1 MDALSI
7 VTDEVALEGLDG
19 ITIFS
24 LWKRL
29 EDRKPKF
36 PLTLDECT
44 KEFIWKSL
52 VSNSDLTFYELPQER
67 EDVVLF
73 DRYKDID
80 PDTGIE
86 TTQAFSDARKDIYP
100 VQVILENK
108 DGIQGSCSLFSER
121 KDITK
126 HVRSKSLTVLVSLE
140 EALERYGRKL
150 VVVASQS
157 LRFRALIGNESDPD
171 LKLSDDSYCL
181 LERVGRARWQG
192 ELQSDLHGCSFKTD
206 ARKLHYIRKSLVKH
220 GLISMQS
227 HVTRLKSGQ
236 QQQHSILLQL
246 KRFHIFRRSKYDILM
261 ESVSNILKE
270 LPGHLST
277 LASLKEQLNVNDC
290 TFKRLLNYMRSA
302 KLLQF
307 CQYPL
312 EDLDP
317 TAGPCINRNGRKVR
331 VRCLKLLK
339 QYTRKGVAD
348 DDDDD
353 DDDDDEDNGTR
364 GRTAFPSEGR
374 IMEKDVLSQA
384 YHLVLSCGTKGIP
397 RTGIGFRMNI
407 GKLESRMICRT
418 LEREELI
425 KGFMEDEGRQRT
437 TKYIGH
443 KCVGVSDHLQL
454 FAKEQ
459 ERNKL
464 LYSSAAQA
472 SDAAP
477 ATPKSAST
485 SKSAARK
492 NTKKSA
498 AKKKSGREEDKD
510 AEEVPQ
516 MCNAD
521 DDGLDGKGGNTMGKS
536 RIDEIN
542 ASIHLLQIPSV
553 QTSKKSLER
562 SHETYR
568 LLRRKNLIVEA
579 VRNFKIIEGLFQLQK
594 MINDEEKQDGIS
606 SKCCR
611 KTILRLV
618 NSLSRQGLLKIFT
631 TTVIVDGITKKVEMV
646 AHPSVQ
652 RNDEL
657 VNRVIEQVRFRI
669 SSSYSAVRLQQAE
682 EKAREQAKDSEEMS
696 TGSPKAQKSKT
707 DKKRANP
714 KDDEKFKPTTG
725 LIFIQLKSLI
735 FKGLGK
741 TFGFQPKMY
750 RLRVVHTFLYYLIY
764 DHPLRDNNTDSGST
778 SETPADLHSS
788 DPDTKHPHTHGKQDP
803 KDTQSSE
810 NAASGSV
817 EQQTVNA
824 TLSNVDVTSE
834 SWKKFI
840 PPVRVH
846 KEYGSGW
853 AMVGDLVLCLP
864 LSIFVQVIQ
873 VNYKVDEL
881 EEYLSDPVKQHY
893 LVSALP
899 SRMRRQLLFKRKYL
913 FLFHENLQKLVYMG
927 LLQFGPVEKFKEK
940 DQVFL
945 YLKRKA
951 TIVDTTNAEPHYWLV
966 TESPDKPFERRQY
979 TFNTTEDVEKYWFD
993 LMCVCLN
1000 TPLGTQ
1006 TPTLKQNPSQFY
1018 LLSLYKH
1025 RGSAEVCDDGSIP
1038 GDGKGAAGL
1047 HSEFFAHLKR
1057 NWLWTNHLLYF
1068 GLMCFNALCDQVAVE
1083 SASRNERVVGGKR
1096 QKRKRSKKEVTKVQ
1110 RKKKKDVSH
1119 RLTIDTLKMMTRQ
1132 RVYWSIQEDSLMML
1146 CCAASYLLNRKLK
1159 RPFVPHCVVRDLLH
1173 AEFEISVDKTSL
1185 SVGRRSRHILKNPQ
1199 TLLNYRICL
1208 AEVYQDK
1215 SLMRILEE
1223 KKPADPNK
1231 PEVDCAEAFSEYV
1244 RLLRLKFSSVVNTHD
1259 VVIPDTK
1266 QELFSHADDI
1276 HAIVLHNLIQSTLA
1290 MTNSQMKSSRSF
1302 QTFHMYS
1309 KYNQEVLCQVFI
1321 ECRKRGL
1328 VNRRRVCQPF
1338 GPKKNRALPILPM
1351 SYQLSQSY
1359 YRCFS
1364 WRFPHSLCTDSFQFL
1379 RNLINNGTRDDR
1391 SDPPD
1396 VQDMLQVSL
1405 DSPGGACL
1413 VCLSL
1418 MSLGLLSVYISIP
1431 RQMVVVD
1438 SNLVDKDVAKSMAT
1452 LEEEDDDCY
1461 EGDECDGRKKMEVKA
1476 HQASHTKY
1484 LMMRG
1489 YCCPGIVSISTDCAL
1504 NTQTY
1509 TLICYLLKINFHFL
1523 NSLSLGSPPLD
1534 LTKTGPSLLPSIL
1547 TYFISSSFSPPN
1559 VEECDKHL
1567 IEQRGYTPQDIEAC
1581 ALLRGILDEAGEN
1594 GLDIHDLYKA
1604 YTHLKKPQSGCSR
1617 SLQQYMKVHAPKH
1630 FNNPI
1635 PFRDNVSF
1643 ISRPWRLVDGKLNR
1657 QVCKGMLEAVLYHI
1671 MSRPGLTQQAL
1682 VEHYKDVLQPM
1693 VVLDLVQALTDMGCV
1708 TKKTLVKCPKPS
1720 LFSRSV
1726 NQTRSETEVRIE
1738 EPDTVFY
1745 EPTISCCLRLGQ
1757 LLPKE
1762 RHWNYC
1768 VP

>member
-1057 NWLWTNHLLYF
+1057 NW
-1068 GLMCFNALCDQVAVE
+1068 
-1083 SASRNERVVGGKR
+1083 
-1096 QKRKRSKKEVTKVQ
+1096 
-1110 RKKKKDVSH
+1110 
-1119 RLTIDTLKMMTRQ
+1119 
-1132 RVYWSIQEDSLMML
+1132 
-1146 CCAASYLLNRKLK
+1146 
-1159 RPFVPHCVVRDLLH
+1159 
-1173 AEFEISVDKTSL
+1173 
-1185 SVGRRSRHILKNPQ
+1185 
-1199 TLLNYRICL
+1199 
-1208 AEVYQDK
+1208 
-1215 SLMRILEE
+1215 
-1223 KKPADPNK
+1223 
-1231 PEVDCAEAFSEYV
+1231 
-1244 RLLRLKFSSVVNTHD
+1244 
-1259 VVIPDTK
+1259 
-1266 QELFSHADDI
+1266 
-1276 HAIVLHNLIQSTLA
+1276 
-1290 MTNSQMKSSRSF
+1290 F
-1302 QTFHMYS
+1302 QTQYCKIHFFPIF
-1309 KYNQEVLCQVFI
+1309 FI
-1321 ECRKRGL
+1321 
-1328 VNRRRVCQPF
+1328 
-1338 GPKKNRALPILPM
+1338 
-1351 SYQLSQSY
+1351 
-1359 YRCFS
+1359 
-1364 WRFPHSLCTDSFQFL
+1364 
-1379 RNLINNGTRDDR
+1379 
-1391 SDPPD
+1391 
-1396 VQDMLQVSL
+1396 
-1405 DSPGGACL
+1405 
-1413 VCLSL
+1413 
-1418 MSLGLLSVYISIP
+1418 
-1431 RQMVVVD
+1431 
-1438 SNLVDKDVAKSMAT
+1438 
-1452 LEEEDDDCY
+1452 
-1461 EGDECDGRKKMEVKA
+1461 
-1476 HQASHTKY
+1476 
-1484 LMMRG
+1484 
-1489 YCCPGIVSISTDCAL
+1489 
-1504 NTQTY
+1504 
-1509 TLICYLLKINFHFL
+1509 
-1523 NSLSLGSPPLD
+1523 
-1534 LTKTGPSLLPSIL
+1534 SLLFL
-1547 TYFISSSFSPPN
+1547 CFQKMF
-1559 VEECDKHL
+1559 
-1567 IEQRGYTPQDIEAC
+1567 
-1581 ALLRGILDEAGEN
+1581 
-1594 GLDIHDLYKA
+1594 
-1604 YTHLKKPQSGCSR
+1604 
-1617 SLQQYMKVHAPKH
+1617 
-1630 FNNPI
+1630 
-1635 PFRDNVSF
+1635 
-1643 ISRPWRLVDGKLNR
+1643 KL
-1657 QVCKGMLEAVLYHI
+1657 
-1671 MSRPGLTQQAL
+1671 
-1682 VEHYKDVLQPM
+1682 
-1693 VVLDLVQALTDMGCV
+1693 
-1708 TKKTLVKCPKPS
+1708 
-1720 LFSRSV
+1720 
-1726 NQTRSETEVRIE
+1726 
-1738 EPDTVFY
+1738 
-1745 EPTISCCLRLGQ
+1745 
-1757 LLPKE
+1757 
-1762 RHWNYC
+1762 
-1768 VP
+1768 

>member
-1 MDALSI
+1 MFLSF
-7 VTDEVALEGLDG
+7 A
-19 ITIFS
+19 F
-24 LWKRL
+24 
-29 EDRKPKF
+29 F
-36 PLTLDECT
+36 
-44 KEFIWKSL
+44 L
-52 VSNSDLTFYELPQER
+52 VSYLCNL
-67 EDVVLF
+67 
-73 DRYKDID
+73 
-80 PDTGIE
+80 
-86 TTQAFSDARKDIYP
+86 
-100 VQVILENK
+100 
-108 DGIQGSCSLFSER
+108 
-121 KDITK
+121 
-126 HVRSKSLTVLVSLE
+126 
-140 EALERYGRKL
+140 RYGRKL

-669 SSSYSAVRLQQAE
+669 SSSYSA
-682 EKAREQAKDSEEMS
+682 
-696 TGSPKAQKSKT
+696 
-707 DKKRANP
+707 
-714 KDDEKFKPTTG
+714 
-725 LIFIQLKSLI
+725 
-735 FKGLGK
+735 

-778 SETPADLHSS
+778 TYTDE
-788 DPDTKHPHTHGKQDP
+788 
-803 KDTQSSE
+803 
-810 NAASGSV
+810 
-817 EQQTVNA
+817 
-824 TLSNVDVTSE
+824 E

-1006 TPTLKQNPSQFY
+1006 TPTLKQNPSQ
-1018 LLSLYKH
+1018 
-1025 RGSAEVCDDGSIP
+1025 GSAEVCDDGSIP

-1047 HSEFFAHLKR
+1047 HSEFFAHLKLILILIIFL
-1057 NWLWTNHLLYF
+1057 NVLLCIQIQLCNF
-1068 GLMCFNALCDQVAVE
+1068 GLSGVSQC
-1083 SASRNERVVGGKR
+1083 
-1096 QKRKRSKKEVTKVQ
+1096 SK
-1110 RKKKKDVSH
+1110 
-1119 RLTIDTLKMMTRQ
+1119 I
-1132 RVYWSIQEDSLMML
+1132 Y
-1146 CCAASYLLNRKLK
+1146 YLQ
-1159 RPFVPHCVVRDLLH
+1159 
-1173 AEFEISVDKTSL
+1173 SKTS
-1185 SVGRRSRHILKNPQ
+1185 SYIV
-1199 TLLNYRICL
+1199 TT
-1208 AEVYQDK
+1208 K
-1215 SLMRILEE
+1215 S
-1223 KKPADPNK
+1223 
-1231 PEVDCAEAFSEYV
+1231 
-1244 RLLRLKFSSVVNTHD
+1244 
-1259 VVIPDTK
+1259 
-1266 QELFSHADDI
+1266 
-1276 HAIVLHNLIQSTLA
+1276 
-1290 MTNSQMKSSRSF
+1290 
-1302 QTFHMYS
+1302 
-1309 KYNQEVLCQVFI
+1309 
-1321 ECRKRGL
+1321 
-1328 VNRRRVCQPF
+1328 
-1338 GPKKNRALPILPM
+1338 
-1351 SYQLSQSY
+1351 
-1359 YRCFS
+1359 
-1364 WRFPHSLCTDSFQFL
+1364 
-1379 RNLINNGTRDDR
+1379 
-1391 SDPPD
+1391 
-1396 VQDMLQVSL
+1396 
-1405 DSPGGACL
+1405 
-1413 VCLSL
+1413 
-1418 MSLGLLSVYISIP
+1418 
-1431 RQMVVVD
+1431 
-1438 SNLVDKDVAKSMAT
+1438 
-1452 LEEEDDDCY
+1452 
-1461 EGDECDGRKKMEVKA
+1461 
-1476 HQASHTKY
+1476 
-1484 LMMRG
+1484 
-1489 YCCPGIVSISTDCAL
+1489 
-1504 NTQTY
+1504 
-1509 TLICYLLKINFHFL
+1509 
-1523 NSLSLGSPPLD
+1523 
-1534 LTKTGPSLLPSIL
+1534 
-1547 TYFISSSFSPPN
+1547 
-1559 VEECDKHL
+1559 
-1567 IEQRGYTPQDIEAC
+1567 
-1581 ALLRGILDEAGEN
+1581 
-1594 GLDIHDLYKA
+1594 
-1604 YTHLKKPQSGCSR
+1604 
-1617 SLQQYMKVHAPKH
+1617 
-1630 FNNPI
+1630 
-1635 PFRDNVSF
+1635 
-1643 ISRPWRLVDGKLNR
+1643 
-1657 QVCKGMLEAVLYHI
+1657 
-1671 MSRPGLTQQAL
+1671 
-1682 VEHYKDVLQPM
+1682 
-1693 VVLDLVQALTDMGCV
+1693 
-1708 TKKTLVKCPKPS
+1708 
-1720 LFSRSV
+1720 
-1726 NQTRSETEVRIE
+1726 
-1738 EPDTVFY
+1738 
-1745 EPTISCCLRLGQ
+1745 
-1757 LLPKE
+1757 
-1762 RHWNYC
+1762 
-1768 VP
+1768 